1 MVLPN
6 VRWTAMQIG
15 FPAPDALYYG
25 MICNRCGEREAE
37 IFQTQ
42 RVGEKL
48 YDRNLCS
55 ACAKVDYGVFL
66 GALLQSQAAGA
77 PPLTDDEE
85 RELRRV
91 LDEAAPTED
100 APAREV

>member
-1 MVLPN
+1 MLC
-6 VRWTAMQIG
+6 Q
-15 FPAPDALYYG
+15 
-25 MICNRCGEREAE
+25 RCGEREAE

-48 YDRNLCS
+48 YDRDLCS
-55 ACAKVDYGVFL
+55 VCAKLDYGVFL
-66 GALLQSQAAGA
+66 GALLQSQAPGA
-77 PPLTDDEE
+77 PELTEDEA

-100 APAREV
+100 APARED